1 MEVTVYGKHIKI
13 GASLEKHVKD
23 HLIDTVKKYFNDA
36 LNAHVKIEKQGQLF
50 QTEIIVNEGTG
61 NGILIKSNGHEYDS
75 YRSFNVANEKIEK
88 QLRRY
93 KNRIKSHKVI
103 KESEFDLISGT
114 KYVISPLE
122 KEDIENIEKSPTII
136 AEKVSGIEN
145 LSVKDAV
152 MKMDLLNLPALLF
165 INDASKKLNLVY
177 YRKDGNISW
186 IDTKVNIN

>member
-1 MEVTVYGKHIKI
+1 MNITVYGKHIKI
-13 GASLEKHVKD
+13 GESLEKHVID
-23 HLIDTVKKYFNDA
+23 HLTITVKKYFKDA
-36 LNAHVKIEKQGQLF
+36 LNAHVTIEKQGQLF
-50 QTEIIVNEGTG
+50 ETEIIVNEGTG
-61 NGILIKSNGHEYDS
+61 TGILIKSNGHEYDS

-93 KNRIKSHKVI
+93 KNRIKDHKKH
-103 KESEFDLISGT
+103 KEHSIDLISGM

-122 KEDIENIEKSPTII
+122 DSDIDDNEKSPTII
-136 AEKVSGIEN
+136 AEKTSNVAS

-165 INDASKKLNLVY
+165 INDATKKLNLVY

-186 IDTKVNIN
+186 IDTKMDVT

>member
-1 MEVTVYGKHIKI
+1 MAMNMTRIEV
-13 GASLEKHVKD
+13 LM
-23 HLIDTVKKYFNDA
+23 LP
-36 LNAHVKIEKQGQLF
+36 
-50 QTEIIVNEGTG
+50 
-61 NGILIKSNGHEYDS
+61 
-75 YRSFNVANEKIEK
+75 NEKIEK

-93 KNRIKSHKVI
+93 KNRIKNHKVT

-122 KEDIENIEKSPTII
+122 EEDIENIEKSPTII

>member
-1 MEVTVYGKHIKI
+1 MEITVYGKHIKV

-23 HLIDTVKKYFNDA
+23 HLIDTVKKYFKDA

-93 KNRIKSHKVI
+93 KNRIKNHKVT

-122 KEDIENIEKSPTII
+122 EEDIENIEKSPTII

>member
-1 MEVTVYGKHIKI
+1 MEITVYGKHIKV

-23 HLIDTVKKYFNDA
+23 HLIYTVKKYFKDA

-75 YRSFNVANEKIEK
+75 YRSFNVVNEKIEK

-93 KNRIKSHKVI
+93 KNRIKNHKVT
-103 KESEFDLISGT
+103 KESESDLISGT

-122 KEDIENIEKSPTII
+122 EEDIENIEKSPTII